1 MICANGR
8 IRRLGAIIFLALLI
22 SGCAKLKAVVGPAPR
37 LSPPLPARMKK
48 EPPPAVLSPTMSQV
62 EADRLQRE
70 ASARI
75 EGAERIAKQV
85 DQEKLA
91 PEQRETFLT
100 IQSFL
105 AKARA
110 AVSAKD
116 FERAVNLADKAQI
129 LANELPR
136 IAP

>member
-1 MICANGR
+1 M
-8 IRRLGAIIFLALLI
+8 
-22 SGCAKLKAVVGPAPR
+22 
-37 LSPPLPARMKK
+37 
-48 EPPPAVLSPTMSQV
+48 LSPTMSQV